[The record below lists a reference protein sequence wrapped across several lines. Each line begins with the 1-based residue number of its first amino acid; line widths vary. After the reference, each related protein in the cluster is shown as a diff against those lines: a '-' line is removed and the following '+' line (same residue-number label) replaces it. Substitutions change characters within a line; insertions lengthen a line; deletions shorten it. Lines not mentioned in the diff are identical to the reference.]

1 MPATSFSNLIT
12 FSRGTNATVTD
23 STGRLT
29 YAPNNLFTLSE
40 QFDNA
45 AWSKFATTVTANAT
59 TAPDGSTTADQIL
72 ETTANSTHLVAAN
85 AMVSVVTGQSYTISV
100 YVKPS
105 GRNWFRI
112 NSNFSGGS
120 FASFDIA
127 NGVLGTVSGGTASIT
142 DAGNGWWRCSL
153 TVVAT
158 STGTASPDFRLATSN
173 ATISYTGNASL
184 GVFLWGAQMEAVTY
198 QTTPSTYYPTTVKNL
213 LGFSQD
219 FSNAAWS
226 KVAAS
231 ITNCPYVNPVNGLF
245 TAQKLMEDTA
255 NATHRAYEAAT
266 VASGTPY
273 AFSVYARAAERSR
286 VQLISSAGVS
296 FDAIFDLSDGT
307 VVAATSGTASIT
319 ALGNGW
325 YRCAVINTAS
335 SSTSTNLQIR
345 IVQSGTINTY
355 TGDGNSGIYIYGAQL
370 SDSAS
375 LDPYVPTPAAAPSS
389 TAYYGPRFDYDPVT
403 LAPKGLLVEEARTNL
418 FTYSEQFDNAAW
430 VPTNQTVTP
439 NSTTSPGN
447 TATADTL
454 NEGTGTGSHNIGQ
467 NFSSTSG
474 VSYAFSAYFKNG
486 DARYL
491 QLFFGGGGH
500 GFNAFANFDL
510 QTGTVGTVGSSATAS
525 IVNAGNGWYRCVIV
539 AAATATTVNASV
551 QIAIVRS
558 STSARA
564 ENFTGT
570 NKFIYAW
577 GAQLEAGAF
586 ATSYIPT
593 VASTVTRSAD
603 VASITGSLFNGW
615 YRQDEGTFVFQGTPL
630 SVSGFSYAA
639 LANDTTNNNRFGMY
653 RSAAAVSGLV
663 VSGGVTQMDIAASSV
678 AANVPFKMAVSAQ
691 ANNGNFACNNVLGAL
706 DTAIA
711 MPAVTRLDV
720 GCFGSGSQI
729 NGHIRSIQ
737 YIPNATSATQLQT
750 LTLG

>member
-59 TAPDGSTTADQIL
+59 TAPDGTTTADRIL
-72 ETTANSTHLVAAN
+72 ETTGTSTHLVAAN

-112 NSNFSGGS
+112 TSNFSGGS
-120 FASFDIA
+120 YASFDIA

-173 ATISYTGNASL
+173 ATISYAGNASL

-213 LGFSQD
+213 LGYSQD

-231 ITNCPYVNPVNGLF
+231 ITGCPYVNPVDGLF

-255 NATHRAYEAAT
+255 NTQHYVQQAAAT
-266 VASGTPY
+266 IAGAPCTASVYVKGDGRNVRVFCYQAASPFTTIGSVTVDLSNGSVLSGSGT
-273 AFSVYARAAERSR
+273 V
-286 VQLISSAGVS
+286 SS
-296 FDAIFDLSDGT
+296 
-307 VVAATSGTASIT
+307 
-319 ALGNGW
+319 LGNGW
-325 YRCAVINTAS
+325 YRISVTGAAVD
-335 SSTSTNLQIR
+335 TSTRLR
-345 IVQSGTINTY
+345 IDLASGATLSY

-418 FTYSEQFDNAAW
+418 FTRSEAFDDGAWPKINATITA
-430 VPTNQTVTP
+430 NA
-439 NSTTSPGN
+439 TTAPDG
-447 TATADTL
+447 TTTADKIVPSAGVSGYIYR
-454 NEGTGTGSHNIGQ
+454 NTGISSGSAALSIYVKAAEWGFVNVIFGSS
-467 NFSSTSG
+467 FSPASSARIRLSDGVVTSG
-474 VSYAFSAYFKNG
+474 S
-486 DARYL
+486 
-491 QLFFGGGGH
+491 
-500 GFNAFANFDL
+500 GF
-510 QTGTVGTVGSSATAS
+510 TAQS
-525 IVNAGNGWYRCVIV
+525 AGNGWYRITGSSTYS
-539 AAATATTVNASV
+539 TATDNTIYVIPTNSGTSNTNGDGASGIFV
-551 QIAIVRS
+551 
-558 STSARA
+558 
-564 ENFTGT
+564 
-570 NKFIYAW
+570 W
-577 GAQLEAGAF
+577 GGQMEAGAF

-603 VASITGSLFNGW
+603 VATITGSLFSGW
-615 YRQDEGTFVFQGTPL
+615 YNQAQGTFVAKMTASGVYPHAVDVRTDSSNNVFFYAQAAGTSRTANL
-630 SVSGFSYAA
+630 DVTTGGATQASLQSGTSA
-639 LANDTTNNNRFGMY
+639 TT
-653 RSAAAVSGLV
+653 
-663 VSGGVTQMDIAASSV
+663 
-678 AANVPFKMAVSAQ
+678 PFKMANSVASNDFRTLINAGTVVS
-691 ANNGNFACNNVLGAL
+691 
-706 DTAIA
+706 DT
-711 MPAVTRLDV
+711 
-720 GCFGSGSQI
+720 SGSVPSCNQVYI
-729 NGHIRSIQ
+729 GCRGGTTFFANGHIQTIQ
-737 YIPNATSATQLQT
+737 YIPNATSDTQLQT
-750 LTLG
+750 LSTG